1 MRPSES
7 LEAHPSKV
15 TGRPSFVR
23 DGVTLM
29 RALGGRFDTTPTPRE
44 HTDDV
49 KPPLSVTTSVAVKWP
64 GLVYVQV
71 TPVVGGSTVAGRW
84 PLPHVNVCDAIV
96 PAPTAYESLPS
107 RVALNGGIGEHDVD
121 HRLRRQS
128 HDDRHPG
135 LETHGHLVSGATTA
149 PLGHHYSRRPAHW
162 GSPPQPG
169 CRHRQRRARSI
180 DRAGRT

>member
-15 TGRPSFVR
+15 TGRPSFVL

-149 PLGHHYSRRPAHW
+149 AWPPLLPTTCPLGFTAT
-162 GSPPQPG
+162 
-169 CRHRQRRARSI
+169 ARL
-180 DRAGRT
+180 